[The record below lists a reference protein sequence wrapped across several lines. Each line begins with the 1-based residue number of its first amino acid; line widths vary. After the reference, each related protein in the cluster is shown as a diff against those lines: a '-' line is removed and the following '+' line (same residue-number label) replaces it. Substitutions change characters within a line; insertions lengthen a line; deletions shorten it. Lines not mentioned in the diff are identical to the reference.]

1 MCSDYLYGTQVTP
14 EVSSFSNIFQEKLGS
29 VNKGCVYALFDY
41 DAQNDDEI
49 SFQEGDLLSIQR
61 KNENGDERW
70 WLA

>member
-1 MCSDYLYGTQVTP
+1 MCSDYLYGTQVTTA
-14 EVSSFSNIFQEKLGS
+14 VSSFSNTFQEKLGS